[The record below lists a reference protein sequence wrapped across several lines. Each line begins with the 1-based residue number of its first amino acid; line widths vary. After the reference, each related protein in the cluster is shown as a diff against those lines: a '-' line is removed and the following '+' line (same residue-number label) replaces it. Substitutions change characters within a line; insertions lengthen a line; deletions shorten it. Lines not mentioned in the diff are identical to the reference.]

1 MCAVLS
7 RGSSQSDTPQRGRP
21 DNEGQAGTPR
31 AGGVPL
37 STWPR
42 GDLAQP
48 GGYGLL
54 VTPRLPPS
62 GGARLGG
69 GDGVRLRGACETLG
83 GRPDRDAPRAP
94 LLGGLGGNRHCR
106 QTYLPRGGLSTP
118 LGPTRAICF
127 RPDVEVAKRSDRR
140 WGRAGTRG
148 RRAPRRACKNG

>member
-1 MCAVLS
+1 MARGGRGPALNVAAWRS
-7 RGSSQSDTPQRGRP
+7 RAARRARVGRTGP
-21 DNEGQAGTPR
+21 PPPR
-31 AGGVPL
+31 
-37 STWPR
+37 
-42 GDLAQP
+42 P
-48 GGYGLL
+48 GASGLL
-54 VTPRLPPS
+54 VRPRLPPS

-148 RRAPRRACKNG
+148 RTAPTRACKNA